1 MGKAEEKYE
10 YLSKREKYD
19 PDVRKAVGSKS
30 LSEKDANKINKIQN
44 MMQKEREK
52 KGSRNV
58 ITSENRAEFMKK
70 KLGLADKE
78 KPVMKEEM
86 RVEDT
91 PHGIYN
97 KNSGVIHSHYPNFAK
112 ARMTHEN
119 MGKRAEEHEIKQL
132 TDNERKE
139 RGYK

>member
-1 MGKAEEKYE
+1 MRDIKDMSPETRARHLKHLEDTKKA
-10 YLSKREKYD
+10 SKKKK
-19 PDVRKAVGSKS
+19 PD
-30 LSEKDANKINKIQN
+30 D
-44 MMQKEREK
+44 
-52 KGSRNV
+52 RNV
-58 ITSENRAEFMKK
+58 LDLVTHMGDEPLKKSGRTIVTSENREEFMKK
-70 KLGLADKE
+70 KLKLADKE
-78 KPVMKEEM
+78 EPVMKEKM
-86 RVEDT
+86 RIEDT

-132 TDNERKE
+132 ADDERKE